1 MNMRDWMKKF
11 ESLPAELQNEQ
22 VRPYYEALA
31 AKRGQLFLKRAFDIL
46 VSAILLLLL
55 SPILLFFA
63 IWIKLDSPGPVFYRQ
78 ERVTTYGRIFRIFKF
93 RTMKVDAD
101 KMGSLVTLKNDDRI
115 TRVGH
120 VIRRYRLDELPQLL
134 NILTGDMSLVGTRPE
149 VAKYVA
155 AYTPEMKATLLLP
168 AGVTSTA
175 SILFKDEEEL
185 IAKFILEGM
194 EMDDIYITKVLP
206 EKMHYNLSYLKNYS
220 FLGDLKL
227 MVRTVLK
234 VFK

>member
-1 MNMRDWMKKF
+1 MKKF

-63 IWIKLDSPGPVFYRQ
+63 IWIKLDSPGPFFYRQ

-194 EMDDIYITKVLP
+194 EVDDIYITKVLP

>member
-1 MNMRDWMKKF
+1 MKKF

-155 AYTPEMKATLLLP
+155 AYTLEMKATLLLP

-194 EMDDIYITKVLP
+194 EVDDIYITKVLP

>member
-194 EMDDIYITKVLP
+194 EVDDIYITKVLP

-220 FLGDLKL
+220 FLGALNL

>member
-1 MNMRDWMKKF
+1 MKKF

-22 VRPYYEALA
+22 VHPYYEALA
-31 AKRGQLFLKRAFDIL
+31 SKRGQLFLKRAFDIL

-194 EMDDIYITKVLP
+194 EVDDIYITKVLP

>member
-1 MNMRDWMKKF
+1 MKKF

-93 RTMKVDAD
+93 RTMKMDAD

-194 EMDDIYITKVLP
+194 EVDDIYITKVLP

>member
-1 MNMRDWMKKF
+1 MKKF

-22 VRPYYEALA
+22 VRPYFEALA

-101 KMGSLVTLKNDDRI
+101 KMGSLVTLKNDNRI

-194 EMDDIYITKVLP
+194 EVDDIYITKVLP

>member
-22 VRPYYEALA
+22 VRPYFEALA

-194 EMDDIYITKVLP
+194 EVDDIYITKVLP

>member
-1 MNMRDWMKKF
+1 MKKF

-194 EMDDIYITKVLP
+194 EVDDIYITKVLR

>member
-1 MNMRDWMKKF
+1 MKKF

-55 SPILLFFA
+55 SPILLCFA

-194 EMDDIYITKVLP
+194 EVDDIYITKVLP

>member
-1 MNMRDWMKKF
+1 MKKF

-22 VRPYYEALA
+22 VLPYYEALA

-194 EMDDIYITKVLP
+194 EVDDIYITKVLP

>member
-1 MNMRDWMKKF
+1 MKKF

-194 EMDDIYITKVLP
+194 EVDDIYITKVLP

-227 MVRTVLK
+227 MFRTVLK

>member
-1 MNMRDWMKKF
+1 MKKF
-11 ESLPAELQNEQ
+11 ESLPAELQNEP

-194 EMDDIYITKVLP
+194 EVDDIYITKVLP

>member
-1 MNMRDWMKKF
+1 MKKF

-63 IWIKLDSPGPVFYRQ
+63 ILIKLDSPGPVFYRQ

-194 EMDDIYITKVLP
+194 EVDDIYITKVLP

>member
-1 MNMRDWMKKF
+1 MKNF

-194 EMDDIYITKVLP
+194 EVDDIYITKVLP

>member
-1 MNMRDWMKKF
+1 MKKF

-168 AGVTSTA
+168 AGGTSTA

-194 EMDDIYITKVLP
+194 EVDDIYITKVLP

>member
-1 MNMRDWMKKF
+1 MKKF

-55 SPILLFFA
+55 SPIILFFA

-194 EMDDIYITKVLP
+194 EVDDIYITKVLP

>member
-1 MNMRDWMKKF
+1 
-11 ESLPAELQNEQ
+11 
-22 VRPYYEALA
+22 
-31 AKRGQLFLKRAFDIL
+31 
-46 VSAILLLLL
+46 
-55 SPILLFFA
+55 
-63 IWIKLDSPGPVFYRQ
+63 
-78 ERVTTYGRIFRIFKF
+78 
-93 RTMKVDAD
+93 MKVDAD

-168 AGVTSTA
+168 AGVTCTA

-194 EMDDIYITKVLP
+194 EVDDIYITKVLP

>member
-1 MNMRDWMKKF
+1 MKKF
-11 ESLPAELQNEQ
+11 ESLPAELQTEH

-194 EMDDIYITKVLP
+194 EVDDIYITKVLP

>member
-1 MNMRDWMKKF
+1 MKKF

-175 SILFKDEEEL
+175 SILFKDEQEL

-194 EMDDIYITKVLP
+194 EVDDIYITKVLP

>member
-1 MNMRDWMKKF
+1 MKKF

-175 SILFKDEEEL
+175 SIVFKDEEEL

-194 EMDDIYITKVLP
+194 EVDDIYITKVLP

>member
-1 MNMRDWMKKF
+1 MKKF
-11 ESLPAELQNEQ
+11 ESLPAELQTEQ
-22 VRPYYEALA
+22 VRPYYAALA
-31 AKRGQLFLKRAFDIL
+31 AKRGQLFLKRALDIL
-46 VSAILLLLL
+46 LSAILLLLL

-194 EMDDIYITKVLP
+194 EVDDIYITKVLP
-206 EKMHYNLSYLKNYS
+206 EKMYYNLSYLKNYS

>member
-1 MNMRDWMKKF
+1 MKKF

-115 TRVGH
+115 TLVGH

-194 EMDDIYITKVLP
+194 EVDDIYITKVLP

>member
-1 MNMRDWMKKF
+1 MKKF
-11 ESLPAELQNEQ
+11 ESLPAELQTEQ

-115 TRVGH
+115 TLVGH

-194 EMDDIYITKVLP
+194 EVDDIYITKVLP
-206 EKMHYNLSYLKNYS
+206 EKMYYNLSYLKNYS

>member
-1 MNMRDWMKKF
+1 MKKF
-11 ESLPAELQNEQ
+11 ESLPAELQKEQ

-194 EMDDIYITKVLP
+194 EVDDIYITKVLP

>member
-93 RTMKVDAD
+93 RTMRVDAD

-155 AYTPEMKATLLLP
+155 AYTPEMKATLLLQ

-194 EMDDIYITKVLP
+194 EVDDIYITKVLP

>member
-1 MNMRDWMKKF
+1 MKKF

-194 EMDDIYITKVLP
+194 EVDEIYITKVLP
-206 EKMHYNLSYLKNYS
+206 DKMHYNLSYLKNYS

>member
-1 MNMRDWMKKF
+1 MKKF

-78 ERVTTYGRIFRIFKF
+78 ERVTSYGRIFRIFKF

-120 VIRRYRLDELPQLL
+120 VIRHYRLDELPQLL

-194 EMDDIYITKVLP
+194 EVDDIYITKVLP

>member
-1 MNMRDWMKKF
+1 MKKF

-185 IAKFILEGM
+185 IAKFIWEGM
-194 EMDDIYITKVLP
+194 EVDDIYITKVLP

>member
-1 MNMRDWMKKF
+1 MKKF

-168 AGVTSTA
+168 AGVTSMA

-194 EMDDIYITKVLP
+194 EVDDIYITKVLP

>member
-1 MNMRDWMKKF
+1 MKKF

-120 VIRRYRLDELPQLL
+120 VIRRYRLDELPQLM

-194 EMDDIYITKVLP
+194 EVDDIYITKVLP

>member
-1 MNMRDWMKKF
+1 MKKF
-11 ESLPAELQNEQ
+11 ESLPAELQNKQ

-194 EMDDIYITKVLP
+194 EVDDIYITKVLP

>member
-1 MNMRDWMKKF
+1 MKKF

-194 EMDDIYITKVLP
+194 EVDNIYITKVLP

>member
-22 VRPYYEALA
+22 VRPYFEALA

-78 ERVTTYGRIFRIFKF
+78 ERVTSYGRIFRIFKF

-101 KMGSLVTLKNDDRI
+101 KIGSLVTLKNDDRI

-194 EMDDIYITKVLP
+194 EVDDIYITKVLP

>member
-1 MNMRDWMKKF
+1 MKKF

-63 IWIKLDSPGPVFYRQ
+63 IWNKLDSPGPVFYRQ
-78 ERVTTYGRIFRIFKF
+78 ERVTTYGRIFLIFKF

-168 AGVTSTA
+168 AGVTYTA

-194 EMDDIYITKVLP
+194 EVDDIYITKVLP

>member
-1 MNMRDWMKKF
+1 MKKF

-185 IAKFILEGM
+185 IAKVILEGM
-194 EMDDIYITKVLP
+194 EVDDIYITKVLP

>member
-1 MNMRDWMKKF
+1 M
-11 ESLPAELQNEQ
+11 
-22 VRPYYEALA
+22 
-31 AKRGQLFLKRAFDIL
+31 
-46 VSAILLLLL
+46 
-55 SPILLFFA
+55 
-63 IWIKLDSPGPVFYRQ
+63 
-78 ERVTTYGRIFRIFKF
+78 
-93 RTMKVDAD
+93 
-101 KMGSLVTLKNDDRI
+101 
-115 TRVGH
+115 
-120 VIRRYRLDELPQLL
+120 
-134 NILTGDMSLVGTRPE
+134 
-149 VAKYVA
+149 A
-155 AYTPEMKATLLLP
+155 AYTPEMKATLLLS

-194 EMDDIYITKVLP
+194 EVDDIYITKVLP

>member
-11 ESLPAELQNEQ
+11 ESLPAELQTEQ

-78 ERVTTYGRIFRIFKF
+78 ERVTSYGRIFRIFKF

-134 NILTGDMSLVGTRPE
+134 NILRGDMSLVGTRPE

-194 EMDDIYITKVLP
+194 EVDDIYITKVLP

>member
-1 MNMRDWMKKF
+1 MKKF
-11 ESLPAELQNEQ
+11 DSLPAELQNEQ

-63 IWIKLDSPGPVFYRQ
+63 IWIKLDSPGQVFYRQ

-194 EMDDIYITKVLP
+194 EVDDIYITKVLP